1 MGFGTA
7 GLGRGADGYRLRV
20 TDAENPPPVDEPGER
35 QRWLD
40 RKRQEVEK
48 EQKTGAWHRGVLN
61 SSSVSSTHS
70 PGWDQ
75 RPWASR
81 ALHRIGEIA
90 GGSAVGIVAA
100 VLVVVWAFVGLAYGF
115 PTWWQTVLY
124 SVTGSVT
131 FVMVFVIQ
139 HAQDRQTSGTQRKLD
154 ELIRASTRADNALIA
169 VEEAPDEHLQALAHL
184 NIADRSRA
192 ADEDGTLP

>member
-1 MGFGTA
+1 
-7 GLGRGADGYRLRV
+7 
-20 TDAENPPPVDEPGER
+20 VDEPAER

-40 RKRQEVEK
+40 RKRQEME
-48 EQKTGAWHRGVLN
+48 EDQASTAWHRGILN
-61 SSSVSSTHS
+61 ASSVTSTHS
-70 PGWDQ
+70 PVWEQ

-81 ALHRIGEIA
+81 ALHRIGEVA
-90 GGSAVGIVAA
+90 GGAAIGIVAA
-100 VLVVVWAFVGLAYGF
+100 VLVVVWAIVGLFYGF

-139 HAQDRQTSGTQRKLD
+139 HAQERQTSGTQRKLD
-154 ELIRASTRADNALIA
+154 ELIRASTSADNSLIA
-169 VEEAPDEHLQALAHL
+169 VEEATDQHLQALAHL

-192 ADEDGTLP
+192 AGEEGEDGALP

>member
-1 MGFGTA
+1 M
-7 GLGRGADGYRLRV
+7 
-20 TDAENPPPVDEPGER
+20 NEPAER

-40 RKRQEVEK
+40 NKRRQVEE
-48 EQKTGAWHRGVLN
+48 EQNARAWHRGVLTA
-61 SSSVSSTHS
+61 SSVSSTHS
-70 PGWDQ
+70 PGWEQ

-100 VLVVVWAFVGLAYGF
+100 ALVVAWAIVGAASGF

-154 ELIRASTRADNALIA
+154 ELIRASTHADNTLIA

-192 ADEDGTLP
+192 ADDEGPLP